1 MFDKTG
7 SRELFNFVVLSRY
20 ANYFI
25 YEEKAFGRAY
35 NYNTHADFQGEFQEK
50 NVHLYTRVD
59 RFVCNILDM
68 IQLKQFSSLKWGGG
82 GELGVFFSRRIM

>member
-68 IQLKQFSSLKWGGG
+68 IHSSNSVL
-82 GELGVFFSRRIM
+82 